1 MKLIYKYIDD
11 IDIDQ
16 KIEDKIDGDSGYFI
30 EYYFGSI
37 YGQYTTE
44 LIDKLYDK
52 GVDFSILFNLTL
64 WHRKIDILN
73 EYVKYL
79 FFIKGKYMNSDTKI
93 NLNFNLNISEQIK
106 EMRSIIIK
114 NENTDNIEEIIKNY
128 YISLEPNKFNLSK
141 NNSEYKKNNYPAI
154 KKRFFKV

>member
-1 MKLIYKYIDD
+1 
-11 IDIDQ
+11 
-16 KIEDKIDGDSGYFI
+16 
-30 EYYFGSI
+30 
-37 YGQYTTE
+37 
-44 LIDKLYDK
+44 
-52 GVDFSILFNLTL
+52 
-64 WHRKIDILN
+64 
-73 EYVKYL
+73 
-79 FFIKGKYMNSDTKI
+79 MNSDTKI